1 MRKFLRSVKNAVF
14 TISLRPFSRLGIY
27 NKFLPS
33 KGHIHFGDFDRV
45 TPFSQNFGY
54 DRGGPVDRYYI
65 ESFLQRNSALIHGRV
80 LEIGDNDYTVKFGR
94 ENVLQSDILY
104 IDDTNPQ
111 ATIIA
116 DLADARNIDDN
127 LFDCIVLTQTLHVI
141 YDIKAVI
148 RNCYRILKP
157 GGTLLLTVPG
167 ISHIDQGGWGD
178 YWFWA
183 FTRKAI
189 SNLLLEQFKSENVTI
204 DTFGNVK
211 VAAAFLYGIGE
222 TEMKTSDFQYNDPHY
237 QVIITAVAKKD

>member
-1 MRKFLRSVKNAVF
+1 MRSILRSVKNAV
-14 TISLRPFSRLGIY
+14 TTLSLRPFARLGMY
-27 NKFLPS
+27 KKFLPS

-45 TPFSQNFGY
+45 TPFSTNFGY
-54 DRGGPVDRYYI
+54 DRGGPVDRHYI
-65 ESFLQRNSALIHGRV
+65 ENFLQANASLIHGRV
-80 LEIGDNDYTVKFGR
+80 LEIGDNDYTVKFGK
-94 ENVLQSDILY
+94 EMVTKSDILY

-141 YDIKAVI
+141 YDVKAVI

-167 ISHIDQGGWGD
+167 ISHIDQGNWGD
-178 YWFWA
+178 YWFWS

-189 SNLLLEQFKSENVTI
+189 SNLLLEQFSEKNVSI
-204 DTFGNVK
+204 ETFGNVK
-211 VAAAFLYGIGE
+211 IATAFLHGIGAPE
-222 TEMKTSDFQYNDPHY
+222 LRPSDFTYNDPHY
-237 QVIITAVAKKD
+237 QVIITAVARK